1 MNDNKI
7 INTKYKILNTKYK
20 HMQEAK
26 IYKKLKDKKVKCGL
40 CNHGCL
46 INDGEAGMCGVR
58 YNSKGVL
65 LSLVYGKIAA
75 QNIDPVEKKPLFHFM
90 PGTNTYSIG
99 TAGCNLHCSNCQN
112 YSISQVT
119 KTETPQK
126 KRSIPKMQGKDMTPQ
141 KVIKE
146 TQKNDCL
153 SISYTYNEPTVFFE
167 FVLDCMKLAR
177 KNGLKNIWVS
187 NGYMSDECLDE
198 IIPYLDAI
206 NVDLKFFT
214 DKNYQKVCGAKIDP
228 VLKNIKKFKKA
239 KVWVELTTL
248 LINEYNDSKEEMQG
262 IADFI
267 AKELDVYTPW
277 HISRFFP
284 NYKLTNVLPTDKDKM
299 IEAYDIGKKAG
310 LKYVYLG
317 NVLDTQHTST
327 YCSNGHLVIERRGM
341 SVRKFDK
348 KGKCPECGEKIVIV
362 E

>member
-1 MNDNKI
+1 MLITDYSNNK
-7 INTKYKILNTKYK
+7 NMK
-20 HMQEAK
+20 EAQ

-40 CNHGCL
+40 CNQKCL
-46 INDGEAGMCGVR
+46 IEDGKTGACGIR
-58 YNSKGVL
+58 YNNKGTL
-65 LSLVYGKIAA
+65 ISLIYGKIAA

-90 PGTNTYSIG
+90 PGTMTYSIG
-99 TAGCNLHCSNCQN
+99 AVGCNLRCSNCQN

-119 KTETPQK
+119 KEDTPQK
-126 KRSIPKMQGKDMTPQ
+126 KQSIPKMPGKDMTPQ
-141 KVIKE
+141 KIIKE
-146 TQKNDCL
+146 AQKKDCP

-167 FVLDCMKLAR
+167 FVLDCMKLAK

-187 NGYMSDECLDE
+187 NGYMSDECLDK
-198 IIPYLDAI
+198 IIPYIDAI

-228 VLKNIKKFKKA
+228 VLKNIKKLKKA

-248 LINEYNDSKEEMQG
+248 LINDYNDSKNEMKG
-262 IADFI
+262 IAEFI

-284 NYKLTNVLPTDKDKM
+284 NYKLTNVLPTEKETL

-317 NVLDTQHTST
+317 NVLDTRRTST
-327 YCSNGHLVIERRGM
+327 YCSKEHLVIERRGAN
-341 SVRKFDK
+341 VQRFDE
-348 KGKCPECGEKIVIV
+348 KGKCPECGEEIVIV